1 MNTDH
6 YLKNLDESAQNALK
20 TYKNELLEWN
30 EKVNLTGITDPAEV
44 DIKHFED
51 SLSILQAIPSAP
63 ENQAKITLID
73 VGSGAG
79 FPGLPIAIV
88 RPDIRVTLMES
99 IGKKVHFLEHI
110 RETLGLKNVDIEQV
124 RAEEAGQHPDYR
136 EHYDIGVAR
145 AVARLPILCEYIL
158 PFVKVGGLMIAQK
171 IVNDEEIESAQNAIR
186 LFGGELEKI
195 IPVTLTDGSL
205 RHLVIIKKV
214 APTPIDFPRK
224 AGVPAQDPIL

>member
-1 MNTDH
+1 MNT
-6 YLKNLDESAQNALK
+6 ALS

-30 EKVNLTGITDPAEV
+30 KKVNLTGITDPVEV

-51 SLSILQAIPSAP
+51 SLSILQAIPESAH
-63 ENQAKITLID
+63 TLID

-79 FPGLPIAIV
+79 FPGLPIAIA

-124 RAEEAGQHPDYR
+124 RAEEAGQHPDHR

-158 PFVKVGGLMIAQK
+158 PFVKVGGVMIAQK
-171 IVNDEEIESAQNAIR
+171 IVNDEEIESARNAIR
-186 LFGGELEKI
+186 LFGGKLEKI

-214 APTPIDFPRK
+214 APTPTDFPRK